1 MPLYALSALFF
12 GALYGI
18 SRGVPNPEPVDEHR
32 ERQIDA
38 LIAKSRTWVLVQAAI
53 AETLARHP
61 AAARDVARALR
72 EVEL

>member
-1 MPLYALSALFF
+1 M
-12 GALYGI
+12 
-18 SRGVPNPEPVDEHR
+18 PNPEPTDEHR

-53 AETLARHP
+53 VAALARHP